1 MLPTLLLSLA
11 ALQDSAGARAPAP
24 MAAIPRIDTVVV
36 VDGRLDERAWGQAA
50 RLSGFRQFRPVDG
63 RPAEQRTDVLV
74 WYAPDAIH
82 FGIVA
87 HDRDPGS
94 IRATQADRDNL
105 GNEDRVTLLLDTF
118 NDQRRAFMFAV
129 NALGSQAD
137 GVRSEGQFTPGN
149 LFSGSEDLSP
159 DYTWDSR
166 GMVTDS
172 GYVVEMRIPFK
183 SLRLPST
190 GAQTWGLN
198 IIRVT
203 QRNGFEDT
211 WADTRRASS
220 SFLAQSGTITGI
232 DNLRRGIVLEIQPYA
247 TATLTGARDP
257 GSGEFERDDIEPDA
271 GGNLRLGFTNF
282 SIDAT
287 VNPDFSTIEADEGQ
301 VTVNE
306 RFALFFEEKRPFFL
320 EGIELFATP
329 KQLVYTRQI
338 GNPIAGG
345 KFTGKFGKFTAAYL
359 AAVDDAP
366 DGNAV
371 FNVGRL
377 RYDLGS
383 ASTTGIT
390 VTDRERGGDYNRV
403 VSADAHIV
411 FARLYF
417 VEAQLANGWTA
428 EGDVVRD
435 GPVWKAEFDR
445 TGRSWGFNYNLNGIS
460 PDFVTRTGFVNRTG
474 IITGRAFNRLSFYGP
489 RGALIENFTTFFG
502 LNRLWDYS
510 NFALDEG
517 MEGSEEINAD
527 LSIRGGWQLEA
538 GLHRDFVRFDPAD
551 FSDYTVVGG
560 GGPAPYSPV
569 DEIDNMFSVS
579 AGIETPTYQSFGAD
593 FSASYGQAAIFDE
606 AAEGYGYELE
616 AGLNLRPATSMR
628 VELEAALVRIFRAS
642 DDSEFARAFIPRL
655 KVEYQPRRSLFF
667 RLITEYQAERRS
679 ALQDPETGLP
689 LAVGGTIDS
698 GDDANGFRTD
708 LLAAYEPTPGTA
720 VFLGYG
726 TTVRDTGAFRFRNLQ
741 RESDGLFLKV
751 SYLIRQ

>member
-1 MLPTLLLSLA
+1 MLSAILVVA
-11 ALQDSAGARAPAP
+11 ALQDSASARAPAP
-24 MAAIPRIDTVVV
+24 TASIPRIDTTVVV
-36 VDGRLDERAWGQAA
+36 NGRLDEPVWSQAA
-50 RLSGFRQFRPVDG
+50 RLSEFRQFRPVDG

-129 NALGSQAD
+129 NPLGSQAD

-159 DYTWDSR
+159 DYTWDSK
-166 GMVTDS
+166 GMTTDS
-172 GYVVEMRIPFK
+172 GYVVEVRIPFK
-183 SLRLPST
+183 SLRVPST

-198 IIRVT
+198 IVRIT
-203 QRNGFEDT
+203 QRNGYEDT

-220 SFLAQSGTITGI
+220 SFLAQSGTITGLE
-232 DNLRRGIVLEIQPYA
+232 NLERGIVVELQPYA
-247 TATLTGARDP
+247 TATLAGARDP
-257 GSGEFERDDIEPDA
+257 VSGAFERDDIEPDA

-287 VNPDFSTIEADEGQ
+287 INPDFSTIEADEGQ

-329 KQLVYTRQI
+329 NQLVYTRQI

-383 ASTTGIT
+383 ASTAGVT
-390 VTDRERGGDYNRV
+390 VTDRERGSDYNRV
-403 VSADAHIV
+403 ISADAHIV

-417 VEAQLANGWTA
+417 VEAQLASGWTR
-428 EGDVVRD
+428 EGGVARS

-445 TGRSWGFNYNLNGIS
+445 TGRSWGFNYQLNGIS
-460 PDFVTRTGFVNRTG
+460 DDFVTRTGFVNRTG
-474 IITGRAFNRLSFYGP
+474 IVTGRAFNRLSFYGP
-489 RGALIENFTTFFG
+489 RGALVENFTTFFG

-510 NFALDEG
+510 DFELGEG
-517 MEGSEEINAD
+517 VEGSEEINFD
-527 LSIRGGWQLEA
+527 LAMRGGWQVEA
-538 GLHRDFVRFDPAD
+538 GLHRDFVGFDPAD
-551 FSDYTVVGG
+551 FAGYSVVGG
-560 GGPAPYSPV
+560 GDPVPYTPV
-569 DEIDNMFSVS
+569 DELDNMFSVS

-593 FSASYGQAAIFDE
+593 FSASVGEAAIFDE
-606 AAEGYGYELE
+606 AALGYGYELD

-628 VELEAALVRIFRAS
+628 VELEAAFVRIFRDS

-655 KVEYQPRRSLFF
+655 KVEYQPTRALFF
-667 RLITEYQAERRS
+667 RMITEYQAERR
-679 ALQDPETGLP
+679 APLQDPETGLP
-689 LAVGGTIDS
+689 VAVGGTIDN

-751 SYLIRQ
+751 SYLIRK

>member
-1 MLPTLLLSLA
+1 MLKLLLA
-11 ALQDSAGARAPAP
+11 IVALQDTTSVRAPAP
-24 MAAIPRIDTVVV
+24 TASIPRIDTVVV
-36 VDGRLDERAWGQAA
+36 VDGRLDEPVWSQAA

-63 RPAEQRTDVLV
+63 RPAEQQTDVLV

-87 HDRDPGS
+87 HDRDPSS

-159 DYTWDSR
+159 DYTWDSK
-166 GMVTDS
+166 GMTTDS
-172 GYVVEMRIPFK
+172 GYVVEVRIPFK
-183 SLRLPST
+183 SLRVPST

-198 IIRVT
+198 IVRVT
-203 QRNGFEDT
+203 QRNGYEDT

-220 SFLAQSGTITGI
+220 SFLAQSGTITGLE
-232 DNLRRGIVLEIQPYA
+232 NLERGVVIEIQPYA
-247 TATLTGARDP
+247 TATVTGARDP
-257 GSGEFERDDIEPDA
+257 VSGNFDRGDIEPEA

-282 SIDAT
+282 AIDAT
-287 VNPDFSTIEADEGQ
+287 INPDFSTVEADEGQ

-329 KQLVYTRQI
+329 NQLVYTRQI

-345 KFTGKFGKFTAAYL
+345 KFTGKFGKFTGAYL

-390 VTDRERGGDYNRV
+390 VTDRERGSDYNRV
-403 VSADAHIV
+403 VSADAHVV

-417 VEAQLANGWTA
+417 VEAQLAQSWT
-428 EGDVVRD
+428 EDGGVSRS
-435 GPVWKAEFDR
+435 GPVMKAEFDR
-445 TGRSWGFNYNLNGIS
+445 TGRSWGFNYNLNAIS
-460 PDFVTRTGFVNRTG
+460 DGFVTRTGFVNRTG
-474 IITGRAFNRLSFYGP
+474 IVTGRAFNRLSFYGP

-502 LNRLWDYS
+502 LNRLWDYAD
-510 NFALDEG
+510 FELGEAV
-517 MEGSEEINAD
+517 EGSEEINFD
-527 LSIRGGWQLEA
+527 LSMRGGWQAEA
-538 GLHRDFVRFDPAD
+538 GLHRDFVKFDPAD
-551 FSDYTVVGG
+551 FGDYTVVGG
-560 GGPAPYSPV
+560 GGPVPYAPV
-569 DEIDNMFSVS
+569 DELDNMLSVS
-579 AGIETPTYQSFGAD
+579 AGFETPTYQSFGAD
-593 FSASYGQAAIFDE
+593 FSASVGEAAIFDE
-606 AAEGYGYELE
+606 AALGFGYELE

-628 VELEAALVRIFRAS
+628 VELEAEFVRIFRDS
-642 DDSEFARAFIPRL
+642 DESEFARAFIPRL
-655 KVEYQPRRSLFF
+655 KIEYQPTRALFF
-667 RLITEYQAERRS
+667 RMITEYQAERR
-679 ALQDPETGLP
+679 APLQDPETGLP
-689 LAVGGTIDS
+689 IAVAGTIDG

-726 TTVRDTGAFRFRNLQ
+726 TTMRDTGAFRFRNLR

-751 SYLIRQ
+751 SYLIRR